1 MAGTKDGRCRRIGRQ
16 GALLEIDKNEG
27 GGCNNEE
34 KKKKNGRK
42 NEGRRGKKEGN
53 GGKETCSQ
61 LFTFSSRLVDRND
74 VVSFINRLDST
85 TDERKTCSYAI
96 CHGDGILLKLTKR

>member
-1 MAGTKDGRCRRIGRQ
+1 MAVQKNSATRGWKLIKTREESITMRKRRKKGGGKMKKGTG
-16 GALLEIDKNEG
+16 EEG
-27 GGCNNEE
+27 G
-34 KKKKNGRK
+34 KKLVPN
-42 NEGRRGKKEGN
+42 
-53 GGKETCSQ
+53 
-61 LFTFSSRLVDRND
+61 FSLSVLGSSTGTD

>member
-1 MAGTKDGRCRRIGRQ
+1 MKKGTG
-16 GALLEIDKNEG
+16 EEG
-27 GGCNNEE
+27 E
-34 KKKKNGRK
+34 KKRK
-42 NEGRRGKKEGN
+42 EMGGRRRKLVPN
-53 GGKETCSQ
+53 
-61 LFTFSSRLVDRND
+61 FSLSVLGSSTGTD

>member
-1 MAGTKDGRCRRIGRQ
+1 MKKGTG
-16 GALLEIDKNEG
+16 EEG
-27 GGCNNEE
+27 G
-34 KKKKNGRK
+34 KKLVPN
-42 NEGRRGKKEGN
+42 
-53 GGKETCSQ
+53 
-61 LFTFSSRLVDRND
+61 FSLSVLGSSTGTD